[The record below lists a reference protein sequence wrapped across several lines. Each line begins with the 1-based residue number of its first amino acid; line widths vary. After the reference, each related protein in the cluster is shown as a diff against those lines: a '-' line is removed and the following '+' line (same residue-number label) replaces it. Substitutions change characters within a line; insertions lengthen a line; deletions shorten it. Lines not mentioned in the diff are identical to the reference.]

1 MYNVLELVLF
11 VNLAALETILCALRA
26 DFSITS
32 VYYLLYSSL
41 SYGIL

>member
-1 MYNVLELVLF
+1 MYKVLELVSIVF
-11 VNLAALETILCALRA
+11 LAALETILCALRA